1 MEPLRPDDPRELG
14 RFRLLRR
21 VGEGGMGVVF
31 LAVSTEA
38 SGEDLAAVKVIRPEY
53 AGEREFRA
61 RFASEVDLA
70 RRVRGPY
77 TARVL
82 DADTDGTRP
91 WLATEYVPGPSL
103 HDAVRDSGP
112 FPESSLRVLAAGLAE
127 ALSAIHAVGLIHR
140 DLKPSNVLLSPRGP
154 QVIDFG
160 IARAA
165 DATQLTRTGQ
175 ALGTPAYM
183 SPEQAVGSVVDRR
196 SDLFSFGGVLLFTA
210 TGRQPFGTGNAPAQL
225 YRVVNEEPDLGG
237 VPEALRPL
245 VTACLAKAPD
255 NRPELGAVLSELT
268 GTVLPLGDGDA
279 TEWLPDAV
287 ATRVRRTLAQTRIVP
302 TLAAT
307 AVEVEAEEAARGD
320 ADEEGPGEAAGG
332 EPPKEDKE
340 DTATGERESG
350 SVAAGASTGVPSDP
364 PAEVSGSG
372 APHAPAEATVPPA
385 EAAAPPTEA
394 ATPPA
399 EAAARPAAP
408 SDDAPP
414 PSTGSPSA
422 PPTPDAEPARA
433 PTSSPS
439 VAERTKAAAPDLRSP
454 WADEGPAEY
463 PGTPLPPPPE
473 PQVVNAEETPS
484 PRMFWLVGAA
494 TVAAVT
500 ALALV
505 VNATGGTTTVTA
517 SGSGGDRSASN
528 EPPPLEPTPDGTR
541 PNHKAVVDSVFLGGG
556 DRFATLSTAGVNV
569 FETDRV
575 EQVSRLTRAN
585 ENFAFS
591 YSHLAAAPD
600 GSALAGKAVRSVNDG
615 VAAIHVWDP
624 QTWERHVVELPDAGD
639 DGFFALAPDGAT
651 VYFAD
656 PGENT
661 VSAFGVEDGEE
672 RYSVEVPGEPLSD
685 GDPER
690 TVQGVLHGVG
700 TSPEG
705 DLLVAALDN
714 GVAVW
719 DAATGEPH
727 PEVPEFRPWP
737 GTFEEA
743 TAISDGTVVSAGP
756 QGVALW
762 DLRSGEEPRTFPLP
776 EELRETTATIREVAL
791 GDGGDLVFA
800 SGHDAD
806 RGDGF
811 LVAWDAEGELVARD
825 DSARVYLSL
834 TASPDDSTL
843 LVSTDRYG
851 GEETR
856 LVLLDEELEPVE
868 EFTVP
873 TR

>member
-210 TGRQPFGTGNAPAQL
+210 TGRQPFGAGNAPAQL

-255 NRPELGAVLSELT
+255 DRPELGAVLAELT
-268 GTVLPLGDGDA
+268 GTVLPLGDDDA

-287 ATRVRRTLAQTRIVP
+287 ATQVRRTLAQTRIVP

-307 AVEVEAEEAARGD
+307 AVEVEADAVARGD
-320 ADEEGPGEAAGG
+320 ADEEGPGEGPAGG
-332 EPPKEDKE
+332 EALKE
-340 DTATGERESG
+340 DTATGGGESG
-350 SVAAGASTGVPSDP
+350 SVAAGAPTGASEDP
-364 PAEVSGSG
+364 TAEVGG
-372 APHAPAEATVPPA
+372 TEAQASEGPDVPPA
-385 EAAAPPTEA
+385 EAP
-394 ATPPA
+394 
-399 EAAARPAAP
+399 ARPAGP
-408 SDDAPP
+408 SDDAPA
-414 PSTGSPSA
+414 PSTGSPSV
-422 PPTPDAEPARA
+422 PPAPDAEPARA
-433 PTSSPS
+433 APTASSS
-439 VAERTKAAAPDLRSP
+439 VAERTKAAAPEPRSP
-454 WADEGPAEY
+454 GADEGPAEY

-484 PRMFWLVGAA
+484 PRMFWVVGAA
-494 TVAAVT
+494 AVAAVT

-505 VNATGGTTTVTA
+505 VNATGETTTVTA

-591 YSHLAAAPD
+591 YSHLAATPD

-624 QTWERHVVELPDAGD
+624 QTSERHVVELPDAGD

-727 PEVPEFRPWP
+727 PEVPELRPWP

-776 EELRETTATIREVAL
+776 EELRETTATVREVAL